1 MCTSVN
7 DNLSSGAVWRCTFSL
22 LTSHQGD
29 VCNVWPRQR
38 ERNLRLRG
46 RLDLLLGENE
56 ALHMKVA
63 DLKVWMSNDTVAA
76 DRLPDEYRQSAAALM
91 QCL

>member
-1 MCTSVN
+1 VI
-7 DNLSSGAVWRCTFSL
+7 VWS
-22 LTSHQGD
+22 
-29 VCNVWPRQR
+29 QR

-63 DLKVWMSNDTVAA
+63 DLKVRPFQAA
-76 DRLPDEYRQSAAALM
+76 NLRRVPAKL
-91 QCL
+91 